1 MTWTQLSYEF
11 TFALGFVV
19 CLVVVTIIQ
28 AIEEGTRDAEP
39 S

>member
-19 CLVVVTIIQ
+19 AIVVVTIIQ
-28 AIEEGTRDAEP
+28 AWEESRKDAEP